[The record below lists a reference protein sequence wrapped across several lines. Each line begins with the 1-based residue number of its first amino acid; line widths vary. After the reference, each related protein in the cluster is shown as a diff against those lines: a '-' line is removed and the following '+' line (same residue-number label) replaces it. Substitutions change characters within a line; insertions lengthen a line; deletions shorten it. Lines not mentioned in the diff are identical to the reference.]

1 MNIAAYAHQL
11 TKGKQPGGAVAT
23 SAAGAAQG
31 AGGANPL
38 RGSSGSRGKRPA
50 LEDLMAR
57 TLARLRAYRVLR
69 HVSRSCASS
78 LHVFIARRAPSGIPE
93 SQHAGTHKRS
103 FMQVP
108 VLGSAHW
115 MER

>member
-1 MNIAAYAHQL
+1 MNITAFAHQP
-11 TKGKQPGGAVAT
+11 TKGKQPGGAVAA

-50 LEDLMAR
+50 FKGLMSR
-57 TLARLRAYRVLR
+57 TPAGMPACRVLR
-69 HVSRSCASS
+69 CVSRSCASS
-78 LHVFIARRAPSGIPE
+78 LHVFMAWRAPSGISE
-93 SQHAGTHKRS
+93 SQHPYPHKRS
-103 FMQVP
+103 YMQVP
-108 VLGSAHW
+108 VHGSAHW